1 MISLARDVLRPVLEL
16 VYPTYCGGCGGQGD
30 ALCRACLDSFRPV
43 DRTGTCPVC
52 GRWTGEA
59 VECGACITDPALF
72 ERGHFGY
79 VFEGPVRKALHAF
92 KFRGRK
98 DVGRA
103 LVRTLEEQITSMASD
118 FDLIVPLPVTEKR
131 LRARGFN
138 QSFIVSVEISR
149 MTGKPVDH
157 RTLRKTRETQDQYTL
172 PKKERKKNLVRAFS
186 IEGSGEALKGKRV
199 LLVDDLYTTG
209 NTAREASKTITR
221 AKTAA
226 ILFFALARTP

>member
-1 MISLARDVLRPVLEL
+1 LISLARDVLKPVLEL
-16 VYPTYCGGCGGQGD
+16 VYPTYCGGCGRQGD
-30 ALCRACLDSFRPV
+30 VLCRACLDSFRPV
-43 DRTGTCPVC
+43 DRIGACPVC
-52 GRWTGEA
+52 GRWTGAA
-59 VECGACITDPALF
+59 VACGACLTHPASF
-72 ERGHFGY
+72 GRGHFGY
-79 VFEGPVRKALHAF
+79 VFEGPVREALHAF

-103 LVRTLEEQITSMASD
+103 LVQTLEERITSMASD

-138 QSFIVSVEISR
+138 QCFIVSEEISR
-149 MTGKPVDH
+149 ITGKPIDH

-172 PKKERKKNLVRAFS
+172 PKEERKKNLVRAFS
-186 IEGSGEALKGKRV
+186 IEGPGEALRGKRV

-209 NTAREASKTITR
+209 STAREVSKTIAR
-221 AKTAA
+221 AKTRA